1 MNTEDISNLKLTGN
15 ESRALELL
23 GSGISPVQ
31 TAAALGI
38 SESRI
43 SQLLSE
49 ETFATAVAQKRFTLL
64 QANNARDSKYD
75 AIEDAL
81 LDKLRDVLDYMVRP
95 MEIIRALTLINS
107 AKRRGSSAPEVM
119 HNQQTVVNLVMPT
132 QIINKFTVNTH
143 NQVIKTED
151 RNLITIQSSALQNKL
166 KALKESRVL
175 PNQTNQ
181 TNQSAPK
188 NTEVIRS
195 ERHDTTRETENS
207 GRISTPAPTPV

>member
-1 MNTEDISNLKLTGN
+1 MNDLTVPDISNLRLTGN

-43 SQLLSE
+43 SQLLGE
-49 ETFATAVAQKRFTLL
+49 EAFATAVAQKRFTLL

-81 LDKLRDVLDYMVRP
+81 LDKLQNVLEYMVRP

-119 HNQQTVVNLVMPT
+119 HNQTNIVNLILPNQT
-132 QIINKFTVNTH
+132 IQKFTTNIH

-151 RNLITIQSSALQNKL
+151 RDLVTIQSSALHSKL
-166 KALKESRVL
+166 KALKQSRL
-175 PNQTNQ
+175 EHQQQNE
-181 TNQSAPK
+181 
-188 NTEVIRS
+188 EVIGN
-195 ERHDTTRETENS
+195 ERHDSSREAESAGRTNS
-207 GRISTPAPTPV
+207 STPTPEQ